1 MPCVP
6 TKQEMMMIAFW
17 KESEKIQRFQSNL
30 ELPYEDVLPPDIEP
44 ENSTDLKISKFLPDF
59 LKTEG
64 ITSRD
69 DLNLWCKKNGA
80 KPWGDDYRR
89 KPLYN
94 LLRQKCSKDSYSSTK
109 SFEASIRSNY
119 EKLLSGYETSKK

>member
-1 MPCVP
+1 MPFVP
-6 TKQEMMMIAFW
+6 TKQEMMIAFW

-64 ITSRD
+64 ITS
-69 DLNLWCKKNGA
+69 
-80 KPWGDDYRR
+80 
-89 KPLYN
+89 
-94 LLRQKCSKDSYSSTK
+94 
-109 SFEASIRSNY
+109 
-119 EKLLSGYETSKK
+119 ETI